1 MQFRIGAVPSR
12 RSWGARTAPGPGSR
26 RAPADARGPAVLG
39 RPSGPSGVLLGH
51 RQALPL
57 HPLEARLAVDVA
69 RKTFARRAAAF
80 VKQRSRP
87 IISVIAI
94 VVVSSKVTSKTLVM
108 RALYL
113 AREASRARED

>member
-1 MQFRIGAVPSR
+1 MQFWIGGPAQRPDGEAGAPRPTPEDR
-12 RSWGARTAPGPGSR
+12 RSLVARWA
-26 RAPADARGPAVLG
+26 
-39 RPSGPSGVLLGH
+39 H
-51 RQALPL
+51 
-57 HPLEARLAVDVA
+57 LEVHLAVDVA

-80 VKQRSRP
+80 VKRRSRP